1 MGTLADGLRCFG
13 LVHGAYPPRTH
24 CRDSSRGIR
33 SLIGKGRREAPQ
45 THSVALPPCH
55 ITRRCPKRHFGE
67 NQLSTGLI
75 SLLLLTTAHRMSF
88 QPQAVRT
95 STDSYIRFILA
106 MDRSPV
112 FGSTTCDLNALFT
125 LAFASAS
132 SLKTLNLAANGN
144 SQAHYAKGTR
154 SHVARRP

>member
-13 LVHGAYPPRTH
+13 LVPGAYPPGTH
-24 CRDSSRGIR
+24 CRAWLHGIR

-45 THSVALPPCH
+45 THSVALPPCT

-75 SLLLLTTAHRMSF
+75 SLLLQSTAHRMSF

-106 MDRSPV
+106 MVRSPV

-132 SLKTLNLAANGN
+132 GLKTLNLAANGN

>member
-1 MGTLADGLRCFG
+1 MGTLAGGLRCFG
-13 LVHGAYPPRTH
+13 LDPGAYPPGTH
-24 CRDSSRGIR
+24 CRASNHGIR

-45 THSVALPPCH
+45 THSVALPPWY
-55 ITRRCPKRHFGE
+55 ISRRCPKRHFGE

-75 SLLLLTTAHRMSF
+75 SLLLQTTAHRMSF

-106 MDRSPV
+106 MVRSPV

-132 SLKTLNLAANGN
+132 GLKTLNLAADGN

-154 SHVARRP
+154 LGIARRP